1 MNKYM
6 IISSKQVQNIL
17 KVYGENKVTKSAN
30 ADKASQVQR
39 RDEVVLSSAA
49 KEFGPMLQAL
59 KNMPDVREDKV
70 KEISE
75 KIQSGNYT
83 IDGREV
89 ADKMIGR
96 IMADRLR

>member
-1 MNKYM
+1 M
-6 IISSKQVQNIL
+6 IISSKQVQSIL
-17 KVYGENKVTKSAN
+17 KVYSENKAAKSASP
-30 ADKASQVQR
+30 DKTTSVQR
-39 RDEVVLSSAA
+39 RDEVVLSSVA

-70 KEISE
+70 KEISA
-75 KIQSGNYT
+75 KMQSGNYT

-96 IMADRLR
+96 AMADKLD